1 MERTYNDSMF
11 IDTFEH
17 EYTWLNGFLRNV
29 KRYGSKPAVIDPEA
43 NLTLTYSQLNCE
55 ANRFANA
62 LVKFGIKKNDVIM
75 SVLKNCPE
83 FCTCYIA
90 PRKAGAILLAA
101 NTSLASEEMARL
113 IDHNK
118 PRIIVYSASTK
129 ETILKAAETS
139 SFKTELF
146 VMADN
151 LAKSEVPEGHISFE
165 NFLEGNSTD
174 EPELKTRPHIYDEVI
189 RLCTSGTTSLP
200 KSVPI
205 NDINEVLSAHDV
217 IMHYPMN
224 CNDVTLNMTPW
235 FHRGGVHSGGPC
247 PTFYIGGA
255 VVVMRTFKPQTALD
269 WTEKYKI
276 SFIMGAPANLEMLAR
291 SQERNSRNL
300 SSIRGIITM
309 GGPLS
314 RTDCIRYM
322 GVLTPNI
329 FNGYGTTETFW
340 NSFLRP
346 YNLPSA
352 AGSVGYSC
360 IDDETRIVKIN
371 NEGKTEPNET
381 VPMDGKTQ
389 GEVIIK
395 CPEKTTYSYF
405 ENPEAE
411 KEKFYK
417 GWMYTGDMGTWDK
430 NGLVTV
436 CGRMDDMML
445 VSGENIYPQQVE
457 EAILR
462 NSKVLD
468 CIVTSVPD
476 SVRGQAVVAYVIP
489 KDSTLTV
496 EELRD
501 FCNSSTA
508 LSIYKRPRFYAFT
521 EEIPYTA
528 TGKKQ
533 HNVMRKQALEDYRNG
548 KLYKSTPRN

>member
-1 MERTYNDSMF
+1 MQVYEKVSAY
-11 IDTFEH
+11 IEEH
-17 EYTWLNGFLRNV
+17 
-29 KRYGSKPAVIDPEA
+29 
-43 NLTLTYSQLNCE
+43 
-55 ANRFANA
+55 
-62 LVKFGIKKNDVIM
+62 GIKKNDVIM

-269 WTEKYKI
+269 WAEKYKI

-533 HNVMRKQALEDYRNG
+533 HNLMRKQALEDYRNG